1 MKNRILEFLNN
12 REAILWIKT
21 YNYKEVEKI
30 FLEDIKGLENKR
42 LYVYENGITI
52 NKENNSPEVTMNDLF
67 TTLDELY
74 PQGIRKIPVILI
86 IKKSM
91 EEILKKEN
99 LEYIKEIAETKR
111 ENPKYNFTIVIVN
124 NKRIYS
130 ELIPFSKYIKKSDL
144 DNENNIRN
152 YIINLAELEKI
163 KLNQKEVES
172 ILTLLKKD
180 IEKISNKQQLDDSY
194 LQVPM
199 YERKNIKIKDM
210 ILVKGGKYKPSF
222 LKEEKEIFDI
232 EVCKYQVTQ
241 EMWEDIMENNPSIF
255 KNKNNPVN
263 MISWWGALEYCNK
276 LSERYD
282 LVPVYDLSR
291 WTEQVLKIKQLD
303 GKVYDLDEADFKE
316 IEGFRLPTEIEWEWF
331 ARGGEVAQRE
341 GGFYFKY
348 SGSNSIDEVAWYY
361 KNSGESKKSSKELH
375 EVALKKANQLG
386 IYDCSGNLWEWT
398 FDTEKERNVSKESIK
413 NRITRGGSYY
423 SEAEVCMIDFW
434 DAEDGTQIFDNIG
447 FRVVRTI

>member
-255 KNKNNPVN
+255 KNK
-263 MISWWGALEYCNK
+263 SC
-276 LSERYD
+276 
-282 LVPVYDLSR
+282 
-291 WTEQVLKIKQLD
+291 
-303 GKVYDLDEADFKE
+303 
-316 IEGFRLPTEIEWEWF
+316 
-331 ARGGEVAQRE
+331 
-341 GGFYFKY
+341 
-348 SGSNSIDEVAWYY
+348 
-361 KNSGESKKSSKELH
+361 
-375 EVALKKANQLG
+375 
-386 IYDCSGNLWEWT
+386 
-398 FDTEKERNVSKESIK
+398 
-413 NRITRGGSYY
+413 
-423 SEAEVCMIDFW
+423 
-434 DAEDGTQIFDNIG
+434 
-447 FRVVRTI
+447 